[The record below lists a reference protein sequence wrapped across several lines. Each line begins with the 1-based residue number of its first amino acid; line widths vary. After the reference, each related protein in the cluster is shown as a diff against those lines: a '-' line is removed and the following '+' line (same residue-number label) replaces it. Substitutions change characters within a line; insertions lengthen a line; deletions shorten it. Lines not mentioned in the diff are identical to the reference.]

1 MRLFILLYYNNQNQ
15 ILMIQ
20 EKSYIN
26 CKEDIQK
33 KDNQYLKQNQMIHIE
48 WDHYVRQEIQVLKN
62 NLQNLY

>member
-1 MRLFILLYYNNQNQ
+1 MRLFIPQYYNNQNQ

>member
-1 MRLFILLYYNNQNQ
+1 MKLFFLQYYNNQNQ

>member
-1 MRLFILLYYNNQNQ
+1 MRLFIPQYYNNQNQ

-48 WDHYVRQEIQVLKN
+48 WDHYVRQEIQVSKN

>member
-1 MRLFILLYYNNQNQ
+1 MKLFFLQYYNNQNQ

-26 CKEDIQK
+26 YKEDIQK
-33 KDNQYLKQNQMIHIE
+33 KDSQYLKQNQMIHIE

>member
-1 MRLFILLYYNNQNQ
+1 MRLFILQYYNNQNQ

-48 WDHYVRQEIQVLKN
+48 WDHYVRQEIQVSKN